1 MLYRFL
7 PIVTVVLTLL
17 ATAWISLLPLNWF
30 SQADI
35 SNKYAT
41 LVTPAGFTFSI
52 WSLIYI
58 TWLAVGIM
66 IAAKYIEVG
75 KKLKVVF
82 SLSVALTGFWLI
94 PWHNEKIFVSLV
106 VMLMIFAGFSYL
118 FLHTRKKETP
128 TLFKYTVELTYG
140 WIIAATLLNIFVFME
155 AMGTIQDP
163 QNSIYIALLGLF
175 VWTMI
180 QIAFLNGFKAFVP
193 VFVFIWALWGIYNN
207 QPHISIRLAALLFSI
222 ILLVNYIYIRK
233 KAYEKCLV
241 QSCDM
246 WEAKKEVKKGAKTKV
261 TQSTKKRK

>member
-7 PIVTVVLTLL
+7 PIITVIITLL
-17 ATAWISLLPLNWF
+17 ATTWISLLPLNWV

-35 SNKYAT
+35 SNKYPT

-58 TWLAVGIM
+58 TWIAVGVM

-82 SLSVALTGFWLI
+82 SLSVALTAFWLI
-94 PWHNEKIFVSLV
+94 PWHNEKIFISLV
-106 VMLMIFAGFSYL
+106 VILMIFAGFSYL

-128 TLFKYTVELTYG
+128 ALFKYTIELTYG
-140 WIIAATLLNIFVFME
+140 WIIAATLLNTFVFME
-155 AMGTIQDP
+155 AMHTVQDP

-175 VWTMI
+175 VGTMI
-180 QIAFLNGFKAFVP
+180 QIAFLNGFKAFIP
-193 VFVFIWALWGIYNN
+193 PFVFIWALWGIYNN

-241 QSCDM
+241 KTCEM
-246 WEAKKEVKKGAKTKV
+246 PETKEEVKKITKTRV